1 MDWGMGG
8 VGGVWWG
15 RRFLTFTSSRWIN
28 SVLLVIYGCL
38 CMPYGSFTTEMIT
51 LQGIRETRAVVINRL
66 SHWEKSVLFKPWSL
80 CLFWPLCIHRLVKGC
95 WPPVRFSSKLSAS
108 KKAVLNVPMKAEFIR
123 FFLCVCFPFVVET
136 MNKSDLLMFRNF

>member
-1 MDWGMGG
+1 MGG
-8 VGGVWWG
+8 VGGMGWG

-28 SVLLVIYGCL
+28 SVLLVIYSCF

-80 CLFWPLCIHRLVKGC
+80 CLFWPFCIHRLVKGC

-108 KKAVLNVPMKAEFIR
+108 KKLCLMSQWKQSLSG
-123 FFLCVCFPFVVET
+123 FFVCLFSLC
-136 MNKSDLLMFRNF
+136 SRNNE